1 MNERFPLASTARLHL
16 DVIDA
21 GVGVISQ
28 TPTVALKRIAD
39 GKWFQAS
46 DGTWQTTIVE
56 NPMTQS
62 DSVNLP
68 GRYHFDF
75 DQSKDAIAGSVSYIA
90 KLSNAGA
97 NARLEYQDLVF
108 GPMPAVASMALCSI
122 QGTIISNQ
130 GEPVVNIPVK
140 ATLVPVFLGGYG
152 RAVDNGRIAVTYTDE
167 VGAFDLPLV
176 RGGTFRLEIDAVG
189 YDRKIVVPNQPSVL
203 FTDL

>member
-1 MNERFPLASTARLHL
+1 MNERFTLASTARLHL
-16 DVIDA
+16 DVVDA
-21 GVGVISQ
+21 GVGIISQ
-28 TPTVALKRIAD
+28 TPTAAVKRLAD
-39 GKWFQAS
+39 GRWFQAS

-56 NPMTQS
+56 NDMAQS

-90 KLSNAGA
+90 KLSNGGA
-97 NARLEYQDLVF
+97 SPRLEYRDLVF
-108 GPMPAVASMALCSI
+108 GPMPAVASMALCSV

-152 RAVDNGRIAVTYTDE
+152 RAVDNGRIAVTYTNE
-167 VGAFDLPLV
+167 LGSFDLPLV
-176 RGGTFRLEIDAVG
+176 RGGIFRLEIDAVG
-189 YDRKIVVPNQPSVL
+189 YDRKVTIPNQSSVL